1 LQHTPAR
8 KRYVPALNCTE
19 IAEFAPRPGPSSL
32 YTINPPSEEYSHNA
46 GSPLD
51 ANVRAVN
58 VCGLANEKTK
68 SRLDTPAD
76 NNAPGVNHH
85 QLMVVI
91 VDVVVVVVAKPGTST
106 KVDTKSPA
114 PAPPSTATLNSN
126 RAED

>member
-1 LQHTPAR
+1 
-8 KRYVPALNCTE
+8 
-19 IAEFAPRPGPSSL
+19 L

-76 NNAPGVNHH
+76 NNAPGVNDNDDGT
-85 QLMVVI
+85 VVV
-91 VDVVVVVVAKPGTST
+91 VDVVVVTAP
-106 KVDTKSPA
+106 SPV
-114 PAPPSTATLNSN
+114 
-126 RAED
+126 